1 MTTIDGTHGE
11 GALPGVAPD
20 FRGKVRDIY
29 DLGDRLVIVAS
40 DRISAYDSILPTP
53 VPGKGAVLTGL
64 SAAWT
69 RWLGDVP
76 HHMVSTN
83 VAEYPPPFDGFE
95 RELGG
100 RSMLVRKAARIDL
113 ECVVRGYLAGSGWKE
128 YRESGSVCGM
138 LLPPGLAQSERLDE
152 PIFTPSTKA
161 DTGHDVNV
169 TLAEAEGIVG
179 AEALREVERLSLSI
193 YGRAREYAAKRGII
207 IADTKFE
214 FGFIDGRVSLIDEVL
229 TPDSSRFWLADEYRP
244 GISPPSLDKQF
255 VRDYLD
261 GIGWDH
267 APPAPPLPEEV
278 VKKTA
283 ERYRMALALLF
294 PDIHI
299 ERRAR

>member
-1 MTTIDGTHGE
+1 MTTIDDNSGE
-11 GALPGVAPD
+11 RGRASLVPD
-20 FRGKVRDIY
+20 FRGKVRDIF

-53 VPGKGAVLTGL
+53 VPGKGAVLTSL
-64 SAAWT
+64 STAWT
-69 RWLGDVP
+69 RWLADVP
-76 HHMVSTN
+76 HHIVSTN
-83 VAEYPPPFDGFE
+83 VAEYPPPFNGFE

-100 RSMLVRKAARIDL
+100 RSMLVRKAKRIDL

-128 YRESGSVCGM
+128 YQASGAVCGIP
-138 LLPPGLAQSERLDE
+138 LASGLRQSDRLDE

-169 TLAEAEGIVG
+169 TIEEAGRIVG
-179 AEALREVERLSLSI
+179 AGTVREVERLSLEI
-193 YGRAREYAAKRGII
+193 YGRAREYAAGRGIV

-214 FGFIDGRVSLIDEVL
+214 FGFIDGRVSLIDELL
-229 TPDSSRFWLADEYRP
+229 TPDSSRFWLAGEYRP

-267 APPAPPLPEEV
+267 APPAPPLPADV

-299 ERRAR
+299 ERRL

>member
-1 MTTIDGTHGE
+1 MTTIDDNSGE
-11 GALPGVAPD
+11 RGRASLVPD
-20 FRGKVRDIY
+20 FRGKVRDIF

-53 VPGKGAVLTGL
+53 VPGKGAVLTSL

-69 RWLGDVP
+69 RWLADVP
-76 HHMVSTN
+76 HHIVSTN
-83 VAEYPPPFDGFE
+83 VAEYPPPFNGFE

-100 RSMLVRKAARIDL
+100 RSMLVRKAKRIDL

-128 YRESGSVCGM
+128 YQASGAVCGIP
-138 LLPPGLAQSERLDE
+138 LASGLRQSDRLDE

-169 TLAEAEGIVG
+169 TIEEAGRIVG
-179 AEALREVERLSLSI
+179 ADTVREVERLSLEI
-193 YGRAREYAAKRGII
+193 YGRAREYAAGRGIV

-229 TPDSSRFWLADEYRP
+229 TPDSSRFWLAGEYRP

-267 APPAPPLPEEV
+267 APPAPPLPADV

-299 ERRAR
+299 ERRL